1 MEKATRHIKNKVVGL
16 VAVLLL
22 TLLSTRTASAHDGQ
36 PPAPHDLWSAWNWDP
51 VILLSLIL
59 SAWGY
64 AQGQRKL
71 RRRAGLRRS
80 ALDWRA
86 VSFAA
91 GLITLF
97 LALISPLDA
106 LSTALFSAHM
116 LQHIL
121 LIVIASPL
129 LALSVGVS
137 PGSFLFVLPSPVT
150 RKLGQW
156 WQRSRWLKPAWRALT
171 QPMVTWGL
179 NVLVLWAWHV
189 PRLYQA
195 ALQNETLHML
205 EHLSFVGVSL
215 LFWWRILRSGEHLR
229 RGDLGILALF
239 TMALQG
245 GLLGALITFAPTPWY
260 EVYAS
265 TTQPWGLSPLA
276 DQQLAGGIM
285 WIPAGTMYTLA
296 ALILFFIRLA
306 GIERAANQR
315 EGREV
320 PQDKAAVRFAK
331 QIVPPASSAIGNH
344 PCGTAGEPGR
354 IKQ

>member
-1 MEKATRHIKNKVVGL
+1 MEKPTKHIKNSIMGL
-16 VAVLLL
+16 VIAFLLL
-22 TLLSTRTASAHDGQ
+22 IRSAQTASAHDGQ

-64 AQGQRKL
+64 AQGQREL

-86 VSFAA
+86 ASFAA

-116 LQHIL
+116 LQHML
-121 LIVIASPL
+121 LIVIAPPL

-137 PGSFLFVLPSPVT
+137 PGSFLLVFTSPVT

-171 QPMVTWGL
+171 QPPVTWGL
-179 NVLVLWAWHV
+179 NILVLWAWHV
-189 PRLYQA
+189 PRLYQV
-195 ALQNETLHML
+195 ALQNEALHML
-205 EHLSFVGVSL
+205 EHLSFVGVSV
-215 LFWWRILRSGEHLR
+215 LFWWRILRPGVHLR

-265 TTQPWGLSPLA
+265 TTQPWGLSPLE
-276 DQQLAGGIM
+276 DQQLAGAIM

-296 ALILFFIRLA
+296 ALVLFFIHLA

-315 EGREV
+315 EGRRMEEV
-320 PQDKAAVRFAK
+320 KR
-331 QIVPPASSAIGNH
+331 I
-344 PCGTAGEPGR
+344 AGIEWR
-354 IKQ
+354 EE